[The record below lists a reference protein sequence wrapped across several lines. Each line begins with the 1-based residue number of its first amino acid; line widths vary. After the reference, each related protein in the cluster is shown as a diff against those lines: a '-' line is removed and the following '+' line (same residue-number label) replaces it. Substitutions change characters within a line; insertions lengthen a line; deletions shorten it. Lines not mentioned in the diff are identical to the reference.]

1 MATRRDNV
9 IEIDPK
15 KGCSAGAGL
24 ALLLLVAVGL
34 LMSFHIVPPGHRGV
48 KVTLGTVSKSYL
60 PEGISMKM
68 PFITKV
74 DDVPVKQI
82 TVASKGDVFS
92 SDLQNITFEF
102 NVLYRI
108 PENRVVALKTQYAGE
123 PYETLVDPRIQER
136 LKQVT
141 STYRAEDLVKKR
153 EEVKRLTVD
162 SVRAAL
168 GDLIEIV
175 DLTLTNIVLSK
186 QLEAAIEQ
194 KVIREQEALAKRFEL
209 EKAETEAEITI
220 VEAKAEAE
228 SIRVKGEALTSS
240 PMAIELEI
248 ARKWDGKA
256 PQSVVTST
264 GGANVLLPIK

>member
-1 MATRRDNV
+1 MAQRRDNV
-9 IEIDPK
+9 IEVDPK
-15 KGCSAGAGL
+15 KGCSLGL
-24 ALLLLVAVGL
+24 LGILLVLAVVGL
-34 LMSFHIVPPGHRGV
+34 MMSFHIVPPGHRGV
-48 KVTLGTVSKSYL
+48 KVTLGTVHKEYL
-60 PEGISMKM
+60 PEGLSFKL
-68 PFITKV
+68 PFISRV
-74 DDVPVKQI
+74 EDVPVKQI

-108 PENRVVALKTQYAGE
+108 PEKKVVVLKTQYAGE

-136 LKQVT
+136 LKQIT

-153 EEVKRLTVD
+153 EEVKQKTVE

-175 DLTLTNIVLSK
+175 DLTLTNIVLSD

-209 EKAETEAEITI
+209 EKAEREAEITI
-220 VEAKAEAE
+220 VGAKAEAE
-228 SIRVKGEALTSS
+228 SIRIKGEALTSS
-240 PMAIELEI
+240 PQAIELEI

-264 GGANVLLPIK
+264 GGANILLPIK